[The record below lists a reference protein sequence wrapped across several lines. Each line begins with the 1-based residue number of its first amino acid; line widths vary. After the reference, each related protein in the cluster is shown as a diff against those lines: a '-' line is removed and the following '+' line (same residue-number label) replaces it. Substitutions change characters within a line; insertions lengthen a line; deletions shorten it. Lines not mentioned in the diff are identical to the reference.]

1 MIMEFRFVLFTVI
14 SAILVGAIY
23 SSSSMFLSIEGV
35 IDGDISCSPQ
45 GNGKTYCCASVKD
58 KDNIYGYTTY
68 CTTCDDT
75 NPPSNCTPRETP
87 KAVKNPGKDLSN
99 ILEGGVL
106 KNPRGEL
113 PELQQS
119 NTTFSDKVAPKSG
132 GVFELPE
139 ESKTFNEE
147 NNTSKD

>member
-1 MIMEFRFVLFTVI
+1 MEFRFVLFTVI
-14 SAILVGAIY
+14 SAILVTAIY
-23 SSSSMFLSIEGV
+23 SSSSMFISIEGK

-45 GNGKTYCCASVKD
+45 GNGKTYCCADILD
-58 KDNIYGYTTY
+58 KNGYTSTTY
-68 CTTCDDT
+68 CTMCDDT
-75 NPPSNCTPRETP
+75 KPPSNCSKRERP
-87 KAVKNPGKDLSN
+87 LIVQEPGKDLSN

>member
-1 MIMEFRFVLFTVI
+1 MEFRSVLFTVI
-14 SAILVGAIY
+14 SAILVISIY
-23 SSSSMFLSIEGV
+23 SSSPMFPSVEGV

-45 GNGKTYCCASVKD
+45 GNGKTYCCADILD
-58 KDNIYGYTTY
+58 KNGYTSTTY
-68 CTTCDDT
+68 CTMCDDT
-75 NPPSNCTPRETP
+75 KPPSNCSKRERPLT
-87 KAVKNPGKDLSN
+87 VQEPGKYLSN

-132 GVFELPE
+132 RVFELPE
-139 ESKTFNEE
+139 EGKTFNEE